1 VKEKSSRRNREG
13 LNIFPSEHSIFSI
26 FLMIADVVNKSA
38 KWEKIALS
46 RRVKR
51 VIVTPFIYSSG
62 EEISSG
68 DRVLIHGA
76 ERDPNSSPI
85 RLKISIIGMRKNTV
99 WDQVVELR
107 VFERIFIAES
117 LTDEHLIFVFRQS
130 EPLIEDFFVGSN

>member
-1 VKEKSSRRNREG
+1 
-13 LNIFPSEHSIFSI
+13 
-26 FLMIADVVNKSA
+26 VVNKSA
-38 KWEKIALS
+38 KWEKIALT

-117 LTDEHLIFVFRQS
+117 LTDEHLIFAFRQS